1 MIELPDNIRKEIEA
15 EVFKQHHTTDF
26 YIIDTVWDVIAS
38 HLVERYPATMAWR
51 IDWNKLMN
59 GMAEAV
65 ENADM
70 DDGGAR

>member
-51 IDWNKLMN
+51 IELS
-59 GMAEAV
+59 EEQV
-65 ENADM
+65 EKVKKSRWRK
-70 DDGGAR
+70 G